1 MQLKTL
7 LGLSHVY
14 ELNICGGQDNQLE
27 RWCHARPGFL
37 RCTVLMH
44 ASYNVYRPVYSDVTA
59 PHRPMVVEGR
69 ESGTSPVII
78 DLGGGCPEMFT
89 SHCASEQ
96 LATRRIS
103 HPAVYGYVCSVL
115 PTSRREA
122 LSRDI
127 GVADWMLGEKD
138 VSGDT
143 PEHPDLRWLWLPN
156 AKSEYV
162 TFID

>member
-1 MQLKTL
+1 M
-7 LGLSHVY
+7 SFVY
-14 ELNICGGQDNQLE
+14 QPPQTGIP
-27 RWCHARPGFL
+27 RPG
-37 RCTVLMH
+37 R
-44 ASYNVYRPVYSDVTA
+44 S
-59 PHRPMVVEGR
+59 
-69 ESGTSPVII
+69 
-78 DLGGGCPEMFT
+78 PEMFT

-103 HPAVYGYVCSVL
+103 HPAVYGYVCYVL
-115 PTSRREA
+115 LTSRREA
-122 LSRDI
+122 LSKDI
-127 GVADWMLGEKD
+127 GVADWMLGEID